1 MKRILTAF
9 KNVRLRG
16 KKSEDT
22 KRLPSLVKAMR
33 SLVSGSVMRE
43 VVASSHDRR
52 QWGVLAAAWVGVSE
66 REFIGA
72 AAREMGLE
80 FEEHVVAP
88 DLTGFGTEARA
99 ILAALR
105 KAGVSVVIEQSAAAR
120 FVAVDPAEV
129 RALAL
134 YDGSQEISIAPWSE
148 IAKALDA
155 AERVIAE
162 GEANADFMSSKKQDE
177 ISAKVIEILVREAA
191 LHGAQAVEL
200 ITNDEKT
207 RYQFTTPQGKT
218 GVGSINREALQHLLR
233 HLHLQEGTTKAIS
246 QREVF
251 IRSLGNAA
259 NFRLSW
265 GANSDERQVTL
276 PAPRQEDVLPAPVA
290 RSAAQ
295 VVPIKVAEAPALS
308 VVVEKSVAIPILVID
323 DNPMFCRVIER
334 LLKRDGF
341 DPCFAENGSVALEK
355 LASSTAFRPK
365 AIICDLH
372 MPLMNG
378 KDFLQRVK
386 SDERFSSIPVV
397 MLTSDEDVEAEL
409 SLLSSGAAAFL
420 SKSKDPRVLSAQI
433 QKLTRG
439 GVLQEAA

>member
-9 KNVRLRG
+9 KNVRLRK

-80 FEEHVVAP
+80 FEEHVVVP

-162 GEANADFMSSKKQDE
+162 GEANADFMFSKKQDE

-265 GANSDERQVTL
+265 GANSDERQATL
-276 PAPRQEDVLPAPVA
+276 PAPRQEEVLPAPVA
-290 RSAAQ
+290 Q
-295 VVPIKVAEAPALS
+295 APALS
-308 VVVEKSVAIPILVID
+308 VVVDKSVAIPILVID

-386 SDERFSSIPVV
+386 SDQRFSSIPVV